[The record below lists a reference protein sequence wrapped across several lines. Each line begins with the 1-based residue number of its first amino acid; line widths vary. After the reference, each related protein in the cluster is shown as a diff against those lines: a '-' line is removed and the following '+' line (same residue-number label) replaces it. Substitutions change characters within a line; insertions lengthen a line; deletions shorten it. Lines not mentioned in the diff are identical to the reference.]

1 MWSLIV
7 DSFKNTSQIFIILL
21 FLHFMGLFV
30 LNWSKV
36 DLQYCINFCLI
47 AIQFYI
53 HIHSFLLEFI
63 TGDWVYFLQY
73 TAGPCCLSILHTLV
87 STCKPQIPIP
97 SILHCIFFWQL
108 LVCSP
113 PTRWTW
119 VWVNSRRWWWT
130 GRPGEL
136 RFIGWQRV
144 GHDWATELNWVYS
157 PCLWVCF
164 CFVDKFICDIV

>member
-1 MWSLIV
+1 
-7 DSFKNTSQIFIILL
+7 
-21 FLHFMGLFV
+21 MGLFV

-63 TGDWVYFLQY
+63 TRDWVYFLQY

-87 STCKPQIPIP
+87 STCKSQIPIP
-97 SILHCIFFWQL
+97 SILHCIFFWQR

-113 PTRWTW
+113 PTLWTW